1 MAHRGFFR
9 NSRGLRQCDPLS
21 PYLFVLGM
29 DVSSYLI
36 NNAVEGNFMSRCKFG
51 NRGEGEEELVLSHLL
66 YADDTLLFCKAIPDQ
81 LTHLRWILMWF
92 DALSGL
98 RINLTKSEIF
108 LAEGIENVEDLVAEL
123 GVQGWLSS
131 LHVFGPQHKSAGVW
145 NPIEERFRKRLF
157 WQLLVWDG
165 FFLSQFVRPF
175 FLVGKEPEW
184 EKRIKK
190 FGGWHSFASF
200 GQFGAKGIE

>member
-9 NSRGLRQCDPLS
+9 NSRGLQQGDPLS

-29 DVSSYLI
+29 DVLSYLI

-108 LAEGIENVEDLVAEL
+108 LAGGGGGGGGGRIENVEDLVAEL

-131 LHVFGPQHKSAGVW
+131 LHVFGPPSWGPTQINWGV
-145 NPIEERFRKRLF
+145 ESYR
-157 WQLLVWDG
+157 
-165 FFLSQFVRPF
+165 
-175 FLVGKEPEW
+175 GK
-184 EKRIKK
+184 I
-190 FGGWHSFASF
+190 
-200 GQFGAKGIE
+200 